1 MRNLVLFITLTACPS
16 FLFAQKT
23 IISQEEK
30 LQLLEN
36 LTHVIHAYYVYPDK
50 AEEITDYLKKLYA
63 TAKYDSLN
71 NPTELENE
79 LTKNIFFISK
89 DKHIRIAYNPG
100 LENDILKFNA
110 SGKNAEKI
118 SLADLNKERQKNFYF
133 RKVQILPS
141 NIGYIEFTN
150 FAKPGKE
157 ANKTL
162 AAVMQFISNTDALI
176 IDLRNN
182 YGGNGTMV
190 NEILNYFFENRT
202 YSGRAFNRIE
212 NKWTDSYV
220 GSAKKKSEKLFFNK
234 PIYILTSSATFS
246 AAEGFAY
253 ALQYLKKAM
262 VIGETTR
269 GGAHLTRSF
278 SLGNGF
284 VGFIPYARFEN
295 AITKT
300 DWEGKGV
307 IPDIPA
313 TSENSLLM
321 AQQDIL
327 KKKLLSADEN
337 EKKKIS
343 WLLNYYKS
351 KTTVITVSSSIAK
364 KYEGRYAEFEVKFEN
379 NELKIR
385 DTNQPTIQYKS
396 LKPITETLFQAGED
410 YQIEFLSDSNGI
422 INAIKMY
429 WEDGWSEEIERLEND
444 RIK

>member
-1 MRNLVLFITLTACPS
+1 MRNLVLCITMAICPT
-16 FLFAQKT
+16 FLFAQKAST
-23 IISQEEK
+23 SQEEK

-36 LTHVIHAYYVYPDK
+36 VTHLINTYYVYPDK
-50 AEEITDYLKKLYA
+50 AKEITSYLKDVYT

-71 NPTELENE
+71 SPTQLENE
-79 LTKNIFFISK
+79 ITKDIFSISK
-89 DKHIRIAYNPG
+89 DKHIRIEYNPG

-110 SGKNAEKI
+110 SGKNADKI
-118 SLADLNKERQKNFYF
+118 AHVDLEKERQKNFYF

-182 YGGNGTMV
+182 YGGNGAMV
-190 NEILNYFFENRT
+190 NEILGYFFENRT
-202 YSGRAFNRIE
+202 YTGRAFNRIE
-212 NKWTDSYV
+212 NKWTDSYI
-220 GSAKKKSEKLFFNK
+220 GTKKKSEKLFLNK
-234 PIYILTSSATFS
+234 PVYILTSSATFS

-253 ALQYLKKAM
+253 TLQYLKNAI

-278 SLGNGF
+278 SLGHGF

-307 IPDIPA
+307 IPDIPT
-313 TSENSLLM
+313 TSENSLLI
-321 AQQDIL
+321 AQQEIL
-327 KKKLLSADEN
+327 NKKLLTADEN
-337 EKKKIS
+337 EKKKIN

-351 KTTVITVSSSIAK
+351 KTITITVSNSKAK
-364 KYEGRYAEFEVKFEN
+364 SYEGRYAEFEVKFEN

-385 DTNQPTIQYKS
+385 DTNQPVIQFKS
-396 LKPITETLFQAGED
+396 LKPITENFFQVGED
-410 YQIEFLSDSNGI
+410 YQIEFLSDRNGT
-422 INAIKMY
+422 INAVKMY
-429 WEDGWSEEIERLEND
+429 WEDDWSEEIERLGL
-444 RIK
+444 RQ

>member
-1 MRNLVLFITLTACPS
+1 MKNLVLLITLIIFPS
-16 FLFAQKT
+16 FLFAQKAT
-23 IISQEEK
+23 ISQKEK
-30 LQLLEN
+30 LQLLQN
-36 LTHVIHAYYVYPDK
+36 VTRLVSSYYVYPDK
-50 AEEITDYLKKLYA
+50 AKEITNYLKDVYT

-71 NPTELENE
+71 SPTQLENE
-79 LTKNIFFISK
+79 ITKDIFSISK
-89 DKHIRIAYNPG
+89 DKHIRIEYNPG

-110 SGKNAEKI
+110 SGKNAAKI
-118 SLADLNKERQKNFYF
+118 SHVDLEKERQKNFYF
-133 RKVQILPS
+133 RKVKILPS

-182 YGGNGTMV
+182 YGGNGAMV
-190 NEILNYFFENRT
+190 NEILGYFFESRT
-202 YSGRAFNRIE
+202 YTGRAFNRIE
-212 NKWTDSYV
+212 NKWTDSYI
-220 GSAKKKSEKLFFNK
+220 GTKKKSEKLFFNK
-234 PIYILTSSATFS
+234 PVYILTSSATFS

-253 ALQYLKKAM
+253 TLQHLKNAI

-295 AITKT
+295 TITKT

-307 IPDIPA
+307 IPDIA
-313 TSENSLLM
+313 TASENSLM
-321 AQQDIL
+321 IAQQDIL
-327 KKKLLSADEN
+327 NKKLLSADEN

-351 KTTVITVSSSIAK
+351 KTTIITISSNKAK
-364 KYEGRYAEFEVKFEN
+364 SYEGRYAEFEVKFEN
-379 NELKIR
+379 NELKMR
-385 DTNQPTIQYKS
+385 DTNQPVIQFKS
-396 LKPITETLFQAGED
+396 LKPITENFFQVGED
-410 YQIEFLSDSNGI
+410 YQIEFLSDINGSV
-422 INAIKMY
+422 NAIKMY
-429 WEDGWSEEIERLEND
+429 WEDGWSEEIERLGL
-444 RIK
+444 RQ

>member
-1 MRNLVLFITLTACPS
+1 MKNLVLLITLTACPS
-16 FLFAQKT
+16 FLFAQKMT
-23 IISQEEK
+23 INQEEK

-36 LTHVIHAYYVYPDK
+36 VTHLINTYYVYPDK
-50 AEEITDYLKKLYA
+50 AEEITSFLKKLYA
-63 TAKYDSLN
+63 TGKYDSFN

-89 DKHIRIAYNPG
+89 DKHIRIEYNPG

-110 SGKNAEKI
+110 SGKDADKI
-118 SLADLNKERQKNFYF
+118 SQADLTKERQKNFYF

-150 FAKPGKE
+150 FARPGKE

-162 AAVMQFISNTDALI
+162 TAVMQFIRNTDALI

-182 YGGNGTMV
+182 YGGNGAMV
-190 NEILNYFFENRT
+190 NEILGYFFENRI
-202 YSGRAFNRIE
+202 YAGKAFNRID

-220 GSAKKKSEKLFFNK
+220 GSTRKKSEKLFFNK
-234 PIYILTSSATFS
+234 PVYILTSSATFS
-246 AAEGFAY
+246 AAEGFTY
-253 ALQYLKKAM
+253 ALQYLKNAV

-300 DWEGKGV
+300 DWEGKGI

-313 TSENSLLM
+313 TSENSLLI
-321 AQQDIL
+321 AQQEIL
-327 KKKLLSADEN
+327 NRKSLSADEN
-337 EKKKIS
+337 EKKKIN

-351 KTTVITVSSSIAK
+351 KTATINVSSGKAK
-364 KYEGRYAEFEVKFEN
+364 SYEGRYAEFEVKFEN

-385 DTNQPTIQYKS
+385 DTNQPVIQFKN
-396 LKPITETLFQAGED
+396 LKPITETFFQAAED
-410 YQIEFLSDSNGI
+410 YQIEFLNDADGHF
-422 INAIKMY
+422 NAIKMY
-429 WEDGWSEEIERLEND
+429 WEDGWSEEVERLE
-444 RIK
+444 